1 MADRQDFYDVL
12 GVTRDADAKEIQR
25 TYRKL
30 ARKYHP
36 DFNKDPEAEQRFKE
50 ISEAYDVL
58 SDPKTREKYDAFG
71 PDWRHVPD
79 DVDPETWKRAQARA
93 RQGGYAGQRGGDPF
107 GGQSPFGGGGQYYD
121 AGGGQYYSA
130 DDIDLD
136 DLLGGMFGGGR
147 GGGRRRQQGPIPGA
161 DQEYEL
167 ELPVTEAY
175 NGTRRQFTIQG
186 PEGTR
191 TVDVNI
197 PAGVT
202 DGQRIR
208 LAGQGGQGYNGGPR
222 GDLYLIARLAPDSR
236 FRVEGRD
243 IYVRLPV
250 SPAEAALGAT
260 VPCDTP
266 GGSAKVK
273 VPPASSSGR
282 KLRLRGRGM
291 PSRSGTPGDLYAEV
305 SIVFPGPL
313 TDEQRALY
321 EQLAATSGASST
333 DERSR
338 A

>member
-12 GVTRDADAKEIQR
+12 GVGRDADSKEIQR

-36 DFNKDPEAEQRFKE
+36 DFNKDPDAEQKFKE

-58 SDPKTREKYDAFG
+58 SDPKTRKKYDAFG
-71 PDWRHVPD
+71 HDWKHVPD
-79 DVDPETWKRAQARA
+79 DVDPEAWKRAQARG
-93 RQGGYAGQRGGDPF
+93 RQGGFGGADPF
-107 GGQSPFGGGGQYYD
+107 GGQSPFGGGQYYD
-121 AGGGQYYSA
+121 GGDGQYYSA
-130 DDIDLD
+130 DDIDLE
-136 DLLGGMFGGGR
+136 DLLGGMFGGGGR
-147 GGGRRRQQGPIPGA
+147 GRGRRQQGPIPGA
-161 DQEYEL
+161 DQEYEI
-167 ELPVTEAY
+167 ELPVTDAY
-175 NGTRRQFTIQG
+175 NGTRRQLSMQG
-186 PEGTR
+186 PDGTR

-208 LAGQGGQGYNGGPR
+208 LAGQGGMGYNGGPR
-222 GDLYLIARLAPDSR
+222 GDLYLIVRLAPDGT

-243 IYVRLPV
+243 IYVKLPI
-250 SPAEAALGAT
+250 SAPEAALGAT
-260 VPCDTP
+260 VSCRTP

-273 VPPASSSGR
+273 VPAGSSSGR

-305 SIVFPGPL
+305 SIVMPKTL
-313 TDEQRALY
+313 TEQERALY
-321 EQLAATSGASST
+321 EQLAGLASDAST